1 MESFALRN
9 AEFPMLCQWYVARAL
24 SGVRK
29 RFPDAHVYHYM
40 DDILVAT
47 PTQEELLRLQPQLLN
62 ALHSHGLQVAPEKVQ
77 QQPPWKYLGV
87 KILER
92 TIRHQ
97 EVQFVQSVKTLNDA
111 QKLVGVITWLR
122 PYLGLTTAQLSP
134 LFELLKGD
142 TDLKSPREL
151 TPEARKVLEEV
162 QQAVLACQVYR
173 IEPSIDITVFIAT
186 PDLHPTGIIGQW
198 NDDWTDPLH
207 VLEWVFLPHQP
218 HKTATALF
226 ELIAR
231 LIIKCRQRCLQLMG
245 ADPSKIILPV
255 QREEF
260 DWSYANNVSLQSALE
275 GFSGQI
281 TYHLP
286 SHKLLQVAKN
296 IQFSLRPKSSQEPVQ
311 GPTVFTDGSGKTGKA
326 IVTWQDGSEWQV
338 LEGHEDGSAQL
349 VELKAAVMAFE
360 KFSQEPFNL
369 ITDSAYVA
377 DIAQRLSCSVLKEV
391 SNPALFDLL
400 KALWCAI
407 QARVHP
413 YYVLHVWNH
422 TNLPGFVAEGNAR
435 ADKLANPAW
444 VAPQPDVLVQ
454 AKASHGFFHQ
464 NAHTLQKQFQLTA
477 TEARELVESCDDCHA
492 LGAPLPAGVNP
503 RGLKALELWQ
513 TDVTQVAE
521 FGRLKYVHVTVDTF
535 SSAMWAS
542 AHTGEKAR
550 DVIAHWRQAFA
561 VLGIPSAVKTDNG
574 PAYASQQRLSETH
587 LPTEGAEPVDRSP
600 SCLGLTDFN
609 SMGTTL
615 TLNMARESPEVQ
627 MGAQPDAGEPSQEQ
641 LAQQQAS
648 GSQQLSFHS
657 SQDAVLAVPAVPAGN
672 SLSPVVEM
680 ILETPRRI
688 LHLQEAAPQQPWATS
703 KASRGA
709 GQKKELQDLY
719 QRGRQLGSGGFGTV
733 FSGIRLSDGSPVAIK
748 HVARESVLQ
757 WVELPDGTH
766 VPMEIVLMEKV
777 RSGCYNIIQLLDW
790 FEQPDGF
797 ALVMERPEQSQDL
810 LEFLL
815 ERDVLC
821 EEMARWIFC
830 QVLEAVRHC
839 TACGVLHRD
848 IKLENLLVEP
858 ESGDVK
864 LIDFG
869 CGTFLQEQAYTQFAG
884 TRVYSPPEW
893 ICLGYYHGHA
903 ATVWSLGVLL
913 YVMVCG
919 SLPFQE
925 DRDIVWQQL
934 FFTRQL
940 SPGWKDMEE
949 LECVQR
955 RATRLVRGL
964 EDKSCEERLRELG
977 LFILEKRR
985 LKGDKAVSGHRLD

>member
-1 MESFALRN
+1 M
-9 AEFPMLCQWYVARAL
+9 
-24 SGVRK
+24 
-29 RFPDAHVYHYM
+29 
-40 DDILVAT
+40 
-47 PTQEELLRLQPQLLN
+47 
-62 ALHSHGLQVAPEKVQ
+62 
-77 QQPPWKYLGV
+77 
-87 KILER
+87 
-92 TIRHQ
+92 
-97 EVQFVQSVKTLNDA
+97 
-111 QKLVGVITWLR
+111 
-122 PYLGLTTAQLSP
+122 
-134 LFELLKGD
+134 
-142 TDLKSPREL
+142 
-151 TPEARKVLEEV
+151 
-162 QQAVLACQVYR
+162 
-173 IEPSIDITVFIAT
+173 
-186 PDLHPTGIIGQW
+186 
-198 NDDWTDPLH
+198 
-207 VLEWVFLPHQP
+207 
-218 HKTATALF
+218 
-226 ELIAR
+226 
-231 LIIKCRQRCLQLMG
+231 
-245 ADPSKIILPV
+245 
-255 QREEF
+255 
-260 DWSYANNVSLQSALE
+260 
-275 GFSGQI
+275 
-281 TYHLP
+281 
-286 SHKLLQVAKN
+286 
-296 IQFSLRPKSSQEPVQ
+296 
-311 GPTVFTDGSGKTGKA
+311 
-326 IVTWQDGSEWQV
+326 VT
-338 LEGHEDGSAQL
+338 
-349 VELKAAVMAFE
+349 
-360 KFSQEPFNL
+360 
-369 ITDSAYVA
+369 
-377 DIAQRLSCSVLKEV
+377 
-391 SNPALFDLL
+391 
-400 KALWCAI
+400 
-407 QARVHP
+407 
-413 YYVLHVWNH
+413 
-422 TNLPGFVAEGNAR
+422 
-435 ADKLANPAW
+435 
-444 VAPQPDVLVQ
+444 
-454 AKASHGFFHQ
+454 
-464 NAHTLQKQFQLTA
+464 
-477 TEARELVESCDDCHA
+477 
-492 LGAPLPAGVNP
+492 
-503 RGLKALELWQ
+503 
-513 TDVTQVAE
+513 E
-521 FGRLKYVHVTVDTF
+521 FGRLKYVHVTVDSF
-535 SSAMWAS
+535 SSVMWAS
-542 AHTGEKAR
+542 AHTGEKAH

-561 VLGIPSAVKTDNG
+561 VLGIPSAVKTDSR
-574 PAYASQQRLSETH
+574 PAYASQQRLSETR

-600 SCLGLTDFN
+600 SSLGITDFN
-609 SMGTTL
+609 IMGTTL

-657 SQDAVLAVPAVPAGN
+657 SQDAVPAGS

-688 LHLQEAAPQQPWATS
+688 LHLQEAAPQQPWTTS
-703 KASRGA
+703 KASRGT

-719 QRGRQLGSGGFGTV
+719 QRGRQLGSSGFGTV

-919 SLPFQE
+919 SLPFQG

-940 SPGWKDMEE
+940 SPGWYAASRRQALADGGARPGVALMRLRRGLPSRAGGGRRPVPTGSARHTWLKD
-949 LECVQR
+949 VAVSR
-955 RATRLVRGL
+955 RATLLHGRA
-964 EDKSCEERLRELG
+964 LREAGSPLSTRSTARALRVLG
-977 LFILEKRR
+977 ATGREPSATDRRFLPSLSPECHHLICWCLSKHPAQRPQLEQILLHPWVWGKRFGC
-985 LKGDKAVSGHRLD
+985 LA

>member
-1 MESFALRN
+1 
-9 AEFPMLCQWYVARAL
+9 ML
-24 SGVRK
+24 
-29 RFPDAHVYHYM
+29 
-40 DDILVAT
+40 
-47 PTQEELLRLQPQLLN
+47 
-62 ALHSHGLQVAPEKVQ
+62 
-77 QQPPWKYLGV
+77 
-87 KILER
+87 
-92 TIRHQ
+92 
-97 EVQFVQSVKTLNDA
+97 
-111 QKLVGVITWLR
+111 
-122 PYLGLTTAQLSP
+122 LGLGGFVFGFICLGWGSASAAGEGQ
-134 LFELLKGD
+134 
-142 TDLKSPREL
+142 
-151 TPEARKVLEEV
+151 
-162 QQAVLACQVYR
+162 
-173 IEPSIDITVFIAT
+173 SIA
-186 PDLHPTGIIGQW
+186 
-198 NDDWTDPLH
+198 
-207 VLEWVFLPHQP
+207 WVFPP
-218 HKTATALF
+218 
-226 ELIAR
+226 
-231 LIIKCRQRCLQLMG
+231 
-245 ADPSKIILPV
+245 
-255 QREEF
+255 
-260 DWSYANNVSLQSALE
+260 
-275 GFSGQI
+275 
-281 TYHLP
+281 
-286 SHKLLQVAKN
+286 
-296 IQFSLRPKSSQEPVQ
+296 
-311 GPTVFTDGSGKTGKA
+311 
-326 IVTWQDGSEWQV
+326 
-338 LEGHEDGSAQL
+338 
-349 VELKAAVMAFE
+349 
-360 KFSQEPFNL
+360 
-369 ITDSAYVA
+369 
-377 DIAQRLSCSVLKEV
+377 
-391 SNPALFDLL
+391 
-400 KALWCAI
+400 
-407 QARVHP
+407 
-413 YYVLHVWNH
+413 
-422 TNLPGFVAEGNAR
+422 
-435 ADKLANPAW
+435 
-444 VAPQPDVLVQ
+444 
-454 AKASHGFFHQ
+454 

-477 TEARELVESCDDCHA
+477 TEAREIVESCDDCHT

-513 TDVTQVAE
+513 TDVTQVTE

-535 SSAMWAS
+535 SSVMWAS
-542 AHTGEKAR
+542 AHTGEKAH

-561 VLGIPSAVKTDNG
+561 VLGIPSAVKTDSG
-574 PAYASQQRLSETH
+574 PAYASQQRLSETR

-600 SCLGLTDFN
+600 SSLGLTDFN

-688 LHLQEAAPQQPWATS
+688 LHLQEAAPQQPWTTS

-797 ALVMERPEQSQDL
+797 ALVMEHPEQSQDL

-940 SPGWKDMEE
+940 SPGWKKPDKLGTEWLDSSQTE
-949 LECVQR
+949 RDLG
-955 RATRLVRGL
+955 GL
-964 EDKSCEERLRELG
+964 MDS
-977 LFILEKRR
+977 
-985 LKGDKAVSGHRLD
+985 RLDMNQQCAQVAKTANDTWPRS